1 MNEGVSI
8 MLRIILCC
16 GNGMF
21 TSQMMMMNVE
31 NVIKKYGVDAVA
43 KHDSVGNAQ
52 SSLSQYNLLM
62 CSNAFEPIFKP
73 HLKNTDMITL
83 TNVAS
88 KSEVEE
94 KLTAYLKEKGLID

>member
-1 MNEGVSI
+1 
-8 MLRIILCC
+8 MLKIILCC

-21 TSQMMMMNVE
+21 TSQMMLMNVE
-31 NVIKKYGVDAVA
+31 NVLKKYNVEATA

-52 SSLSQYNLLM
+52 SNLSQYDLLI
-62 CSNAFEPIFKP
+62 CSNSFEHVFKP
-73 HLKNTDMITL
+73 HLKDTDMITL

-88 KSEVEE
+88 KSEVAE